1 MERAPPAEPDHQN
14 GEVADI
20 AVHLAPPDDL
30 EQGPAEDSMS
40 AWRSRHRQCMEILV
54 RQECGRERCEEQ
66 LEELKVKLRE
76 ETQRRQQLDLEVAR
90 LSVRSQVLKENAEKH
105 EEQMRAMVE
114 EKNELKRRY
123 DELRTHSERLQEEKT
138 SLKQK
143 CDDQYEQLE

>member
-1 MERAPPAEPDHQN
+1 
-14 GEVADI
+14 
-20 AVHLAPPDDL
+20 
-30 EQGPAEDSMS
+30 
-40 AWRSRHRQCMEILV
+40 MEILV

-143 CDDQYEQLE
+143 CDDQYEQLEAVKFE